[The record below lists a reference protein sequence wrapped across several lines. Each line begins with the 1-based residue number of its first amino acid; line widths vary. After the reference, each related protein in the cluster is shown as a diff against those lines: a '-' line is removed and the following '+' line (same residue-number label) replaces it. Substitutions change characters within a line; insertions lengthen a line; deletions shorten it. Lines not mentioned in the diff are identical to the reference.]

1 MSQKYIGFWGMIIFI
16 NEEKKI
22 LNKDLTYL
30 FWMYKLYNNF
40 VQYKNNIKQR
50 KIK

>member
-30 FWMYKLYNNF
+30 F
-40 VQYKNNIKQR
+40 
-50 KIK
+50 

>member
-22 LNKDLTYL
+22 LNKDLIYL
-30 FWMYKLYNNF
+30 FWLYKFYNF